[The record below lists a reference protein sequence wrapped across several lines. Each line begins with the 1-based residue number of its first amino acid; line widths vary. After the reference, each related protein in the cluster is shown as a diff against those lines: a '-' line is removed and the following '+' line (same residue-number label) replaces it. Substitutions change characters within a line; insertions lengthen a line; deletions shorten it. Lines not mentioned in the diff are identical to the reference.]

1 MGKMDLN
8 SKIEVM
14 TERAPEQDGFQVVE
28 WDIRPSDTG
37 AHPDYALDN
46 GCGCGCGCGG

>member
-8 SKIEVM
+8 SEIDVV

-28 WDIRPSDTG
+28 WDIRPAAASDS
-37 AHPDYALDN
+37 PDAEIDN
-46 GCGCGCGCGG
+46 GCGCGCGCA